1 MDFGALKI
9 SLNSLIESGDVLD
22 DNLEDVRKYIDLYC
36 KIKEYIGNAKG
47 KNAFLLEAYSELPE
61 IKFVEF
67 KNPYYLLKEFI
78 YKNFTPR
85 YRMIGGSTLSDLFPD
100 ETPYPAKTM
109 YLNDLMSKVL
119 KINAIAKMLIME
131 IDGNLERNSA

>member
-22 DNLEDVRKYIDLYC
+22 DNMDNVRKYIDLYC

-47 KNAFLLEAYSELPE
+47 EKPFLLEAYTELPE
-61 IKFVEF
+61 IKLVEF

-85 YRMIGGSTLSDLFPD
+85 YRMIGGATLSDLFPD

-109 YLNDLMSKVL
+109 YLNDLTSKVIR
-119 KINAIAKMLIME
+119 INTIAKRVIKE
-131 IDGNLERNSA
+131 IDEPLG